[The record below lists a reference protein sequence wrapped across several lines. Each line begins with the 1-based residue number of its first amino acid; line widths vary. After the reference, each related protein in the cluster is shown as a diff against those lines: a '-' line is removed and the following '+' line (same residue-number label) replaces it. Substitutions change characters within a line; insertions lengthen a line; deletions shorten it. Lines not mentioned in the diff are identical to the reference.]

1 MSNKTLST
9 IYQTAK
15 VLFLLNSTKDRGI
28 VILDIK
34 HYIEKCLSIFES
46 KQFKKLKKDP
56 KKTLESKVQRA

>member
-15 VLFLLNSTKDRGI
+15 VLFLLNRTKDSDI

-56 KKTLESKVQRA
+56 TKTLESKVQRA